1 MLKRFSEEELLRK
14 PLSEEQKQEL
24 LALMDMGDENI
35 DTSDIPEITLPVY
48 AVRGEAARREM
59 VRRRRP
65 DGQFPTP
72 VYLSAELED
81 YLTAIANRRAV
92 SLNDLV
98 NDLLAKEIAIFET
111 VK

>member
-81 YLTAIANRRAV
+81 YLTAIANRRGV